1 MYLAWATGQGVE
13 RSLQLPFTKEENTVG
28 GAAFGRESKLLQDP
42 VGRQKPCQI
51 FEREFNIKN
60 G

>member
-1 MYLAWATGQGVE
+1 M
-13 RSLQLPFTKEENTVG
+13 QLPFTKEENTVG